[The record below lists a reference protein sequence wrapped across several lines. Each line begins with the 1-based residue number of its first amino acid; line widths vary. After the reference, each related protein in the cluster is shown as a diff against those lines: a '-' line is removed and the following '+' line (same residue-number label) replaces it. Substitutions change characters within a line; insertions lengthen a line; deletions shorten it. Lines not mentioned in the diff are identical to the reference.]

1 MYIGN
6 CRFVLNICQQEA
18 QGPDLSPDQQRLSIS
33 TAKFQKVYWKAVQY
47 YSIAVKILSLKKV
60 PLKGMKIE
68 IYTANH
74 YYNVLFNNK
83 VSWNRIHFARLTSFR
98 VFKYDHDIF
107 RVFRYD
113 HDPILGYNDDSLIML
128 MQAKILYIQITYQ
141 YNIFQ
146 VSNTFSTNYYNNMYI
161 KSIIS

>member
-1 MYIGN
+1 MPTRDQGARSVTWSVTFIYIN
-6 CRFVLNICQQEA
+6 CKVSESVLKSC
-18 QGPDLSPDQQRLSIS
+18 SILFDS
-33 TAKFQKVYWKAVQY
+33 SQNFK
-47 YSIAVKILSLKKV
+47 LKKV

-68 IYTANH
+68 IYTAKH

-83 VSWNRIHFARLTSFR
+83 VSWNRIHFARLTSFK

>member
-6 CRFVLNICQQEA
+6 CRFVLNICQQET
-18 QGPDLSPDQQRLSIS
+18 QDQICHLIS
-33 TAKFQKVYWKAVQY
+33 NVYLYQLQSFRKCTEKLF
-47 YSIAVKILSLKKV
+47 AVKILSLKKV

-68 IYTANH
+68 IYTAKH